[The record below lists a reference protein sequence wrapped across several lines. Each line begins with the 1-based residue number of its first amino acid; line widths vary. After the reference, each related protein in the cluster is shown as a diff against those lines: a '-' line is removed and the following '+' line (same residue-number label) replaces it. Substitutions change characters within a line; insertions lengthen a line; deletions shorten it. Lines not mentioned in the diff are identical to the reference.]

1 MGHAVRLRKSN
12 HEHYHKDVDAQPII
26 HAHGQTFAGAMYQ
39 IRYDPPGDLDGPALG
54 SLMLCLHI
62 GAPARLA
69 CRRNGKHYRGSA
81 VHGDIDIIPPHIP
94 SRWEMLDS
102 NDNSFLLILPP
113 VLLSTAAHAAN
124 LDPSH
129 LDFRD
134 RFQIRD
140 AELESLGW
148 AMKREIETGGASGP
162 LYLDG
167 LAIAAASRIISRHS
181 SAALP
186 ESKRPRLEG
195 RRLKRVLALIED
207 ELSNAL
213 TVDRI
218 ASVAGVSA
226 SHMAAL
232 FREATGIPVH
242 RYVIERR
249 VERAGALLRD
259 TDLTI
264 AEIAQ
269 AVGFA
274 HQSHM
279 ARHMRRRLGA
289 SPVAIRR
296 AAK

>member
-1 MGHAVRLRKSN
+1 M
-12 HEHYHKDVDAQPII
+12 DTQPVIR
-26 HAHGQTFAGAMYQ
+26 AHGQTFAGAMYQ

-62 GAPARLA
+62 GAPACLA

-81 VHGDIDIIPPHIP
+81 VHGDIDIIPPHTP

-113 VLLSTAAHAAN
+113 LLLSTAAHAAN

-148 AMKREIETGGASGP
+148 AMKREIETGSASGP

-167 LAIAAASRIISRHS
+167 LAIAATSRIISRHS
-181 SAALP
+181 SVALP
-186 ESKRPRLEG
+186 ESKRRPRLQG
-195 RRLKRVLALIED
+195 RRLKRVLTLIED

-213 TVDRI
+213 TMERI
-218 ASVAGVSA
+218 ASVAGVST

-249 VERAGALLRD
+249 VERAGTLLRD
-259 TDLTI
+259 TNLPI

-279 ARHMRRRLGA
+279 ARHMRRRFGA

>member
-1 MGHAVRLRKSN
+1 
-12 HEHYHKDVDAQPII
+12 VDARPII
-26 HAHGQTFAGAMYQ
+26 HAHGQTSAGAIYQ

-54 SLMLCLHI
+54 SLMLSLHI
-62 GAPARLA
+62 GAAARLA

-81 VHGDIDIIPPHIP
+81 VHGDIDIIPPHTP

-102 NDNSFLLILPP
+102 NDNSFLLILPSR
-113 VLLSTAAHAAN
+113 LLSTAAHAAS

-129 LDFRD
+129 IDFRD

-148 AMKREIETGGASGP
+148 AMKREIETGSASGP

-167 LAIAAASRIISRHS
+167 LAIAATSRIISRHS

-186 ESKRPRLEG
+186 ESTRRPRLEG
-195 RRLKRVLALIED
+195 RRLKRVLTLIED
-207 ELSNAL
+207 ELSSAL
-213 TVDRI
+213 TMDRI
-218 ASVAGVSA
+218 ASVAGFST

-242 RYVIERR
+242 RYVIDRR
-249 VERAGALLRD
+249 LERAGALLRD
-259 TDLTI
+259 TNLPI

-279 ARHMRRRLGA
+279 DRHMRRRLGA
-289 SPVAIRR
+289 SPIAIRR
-296 AAK
+296 AAR